1 MMKMALE
8 KGLKERFT
16 FHDLK
21 AKGVTDFDGD
31 KQKAAGYRSVQMPD
45 VYNRKPEKT
54 PSTR

>member
-1 MMKMALE
+1 MKRAVD
-8 KGLKERFT
+8 GGFKERFT

-31 KQKAAGYRSVQMPD
+31 KQKAAGHKSARMAEA
-45 VYNRKPEKT
+45 YNRKPEKT

>member
-1 MMKMALE
+1 MKMALE